1 MSMSWRRVIFGSPL
15 PTARAQHE
23 RLPKFL
29 ALPIFASD
37 ALSSVAYAPAEILL
51 VLALAGAGVAISYV
65 IPLSL
70 AIAIL
75 LAIVTTSYRQTLHAY
90 PNGGGAY
97 TVAKENLGTVP
108 GLAAGAALL
117 IGYILTV
124 SVSIAAGVEAL
135 AAAHPG
141 LRQYNVGICLF
152 FIAFITIANLRGV
165 RESGM
170 LFALPT
176 YLFILS
182 MLALIAVGVYKHL
195 AGAPPLAPPRPPLT
209 GATQALSLFL
219 LLRAFTS
226 GCSAMTGVEAVS
238 NGVTAFRAPE
248 AKNASIT
255 LIWMSAILGVL
266 FLGISYLSRVYQIYP
281 HPVHHA
287 TEPTV
292 VSLITEAVVG
302 RNWFFFV
309 IQYATV
315 FILVLAANT
324 AYAGFPRLGS
334 MLAQDRFLPR
344 QLANIGDRLVYSNG
358 IVMLAVVS
366 GFLIWLFGGV
376 THYLIPLYA
385 IGVFLSFTLSQAGMV
400 KRWFTHKEQG
410 WQKGVL
416 INGFGAICTGI
427 VTLVFAITKWTS
439 GERFHVFGAAVP
451 TGAWMVVVLIPILVL
466 MFLKINRHYKALS
479 QRLSM
484 ENFVHP
490 EPLHHTVCVLVPNV
504 HRGVIPALEY
514 ARSISKD
521 IRGVYVEI
529 EPQETAKVQEKWSRW
544 ASDIPLV
551 VLDSPYRALIEPV
564 LRYLDEVEAERED
577 DVVTVILPEFVTSK
591 WWEKLL
597 HNHSGLVLKFALLGK
612 RGVVVT
618 NVRYHLDTDPVPLR
632 SPASALADQPEEPAT
647 GVPSGHAKQTG

>member
-1 MSMSWRRVIFGSPL
+1 MMAMSWRRVIFGSPL

-51 VLALAGAGVAISYV
+51 VLALAGAGAAMGYV
-65 IPLSL
+65 VPLSL
-70 AIAIL
+70 GIALL
-75 LAIVTTSYRQTLHAY
+75 LAVVTTSYRQTLQAY

-108 GLAAGAALL
+108 GLSAGAALL
-117 IGYILTV
+117 IGYVMTV
-124 SVSIAAGVEAL
+124 AVSIAAGVEAL
-135 AAAHPG
+135 AAAHPA
-141 LRQYNVGICLF
+141 LRPYNVAICCF

-170 LFALPT
+170 LFAVPT
-176 YLFILS
+176 YVFIAS
-182 MLALIAVGVYKHL
+182 MLALIVVGFTKH
-195 AGAPPLAPPRPPLT
+195 ATGTPPLAPPRPPLGDT
-209 GATQALSLFL
+209 SHALGLFL
-219 LLRAFTS
+219 LLRAFSS

-255 LIWMSAILGVL
+255 LVWMSAILAVL
-266 FLGISYLSRVYQIYP
+266 FLGVSYLSRAYQIYP
-281 HPVHHA
+281 NPAHHA

-292 VSLITEAVVG
+292 VSMITAAVVG
-302 RNWFFFV
+302 RNWFFFL

-315 FILVLAANT
+315 MILVLAANT

-358 IVMLAVVS
+358 IVMLAVIS
-366 GFLIWLFGGV
+366 ALLIWIFGGV

-385 IGVFLSFTLSQAGMV
+385 IGVFLSFTLSQSGMV
-400 KRWFTHKEQG
+400 KRWLTLKEPG

-416 INGFGAICTGI
+416 INGFGAFCTGI
-427 VTLVFAITKWTS
+427 VLAVFAITKFTQ
-439 GERFHVFGAAVP
+439 
-451 TGAWMVVVLIPILVL
+451 GAWMVVVLIPLLVL
-466 MFLKINRHYKALS
+466 MFLKINHHYRQIAK
-479 QRLSM
+479 RLSM
-484 ENFVHP
+484 DEFVHP
-490 EPLHHTVCVLVPNV
+490 QPLHHTVCVLVPNV

-514 ARSISKD
+514 ARSLSSD
-521 IRGVYVEI
+521 VRGVYVEI
-529 EPQETAKVQEKWSRW
+529 EPTETAKVQEKWARW

-551 VLDSPYRALIEPV
+551 VLDSPYRALIGPV
-564 LRYLDEVEAERED
+564 LGYLDEVEAERED

-597 HNHSGLVLKFALLGK
+597 HNHNGLLLKFALLGK

-618 NVRYHLDTDPVPLR
+618 NVRYHLDAETVPVR
-632 SPASALADQPEEPAT
+632 SPTRSAAEQAEEPSSA
-647 GVPSGHAKQTG
+647 VPSGHAKQVG

>member
-37 ALSSVAYAPAEILL
+37 ALSSVAYAPEEILL
-51 VLALAGAGVAISYV
+51 VLALAGAGAAIGYV
-65 IPLSL
+65 IPLSVG
-70 AIAIL
+70 IALL
-75 LAIVTTSYRQTLHAY
+75 LAIVSTSYRQTLQAY

-97 TVAKENLGTVP
+97 TVAKENLGTVA

-135 AAAHPG
+135 CAAHPQFH
-141 LRQYNVGICLF
+141 RYNVAICFGL
-152 FIAFITIANLRGV
+152 IAFITIANLRGV

-170 LFALPT
+170 LFAIPT
-176 YLFILS
+176 YVFILS
-182 MLALIAVGVYKHL
+182 MVALIAIGVFRHVS
-195 AGAPPLAPPRPPLT
+195 GAAPLAPPRPPLT
-209 GATQALSLFL
+209 GPTHALTLFL
-219 LLRAFTS
+219 LLRAFSS

-248 AKNASIT
+248 ARNASIT
-255 LIWMSAILGVL
+255 LVWMSAILGVL
-266 FLGISYLSRVYQIYP
+266 FLGFSYLARAYQIYP
-281 HPVHHA
+281 NPALHA

-292 VSLITEAVVG
+292 VSMITAAVVG
-302 RNWFFFV
+302 RNWFFFL

-315 FILVLAANT
+315 VILVLAANT

-358 IVMLAVVS
+358 IVMLAVLS
-366 GFLIWLFGGV
+366 GFLVWIFGGV

-385 IGVFLSFTLSQAGMV
+385 VGVFLSFTLSQGGMV
-400 KRWFTHKEQG
+400 KRWLSTREPG
-410 WQKGVL
+410 WQKGVM
-416 INGFGAICTGI
+416 INGLGALCTGI
-427 VTLVFAITKWTS
+427 VLFVFSITK
-439 GERFHVFGAAVP
+439 FKQ
-451 TGAWMVVVLIPILVL
+451 GAWMVVLLIPLLVL
-466 MFLKINRHYKALS
+466 MFLKVNQHYRVVGK
-479 QRLSM
+479 QLSM
-484 ENFVHP
+484 DGYIHP
-490 EPLHHTVCVLVPNV
+490 RPLHHTVCVLVPSV

-514 ARSISKD
+514 ARSLSSD
-521 IRGVYVEI
+521 VRGVYVEI
-529 EPQETAKVQEKWSRW
+529 EPADTARVQEKWSRW

-564 LRYLDEVEAERED
+564 LGYLDEVEAERDD

-597 HNHSGLVLKFALLGK
+597 HNHNGLLLKFALLRK
-612 RGVVVT
+612 RGIVVT
-618 NVRYHLDTDPVPLR
+618 NVRYHIDDDSVPAR
-632 SPASALADQPEEPAT
+632 SAARSSPAAVEESAT
-647 GVPSGHAKQTG
+647 TVPGGPAKQAR